1 MINNK
6 IIIDMYNKGMSMSKI
21 ASLVGYK
28 SQNSVK
34 NILIK
39 NNIKIRSKAGFKP
52 EFNENFFENIDSE
65 EKAYWLGF
73 FTADGNVYPRKNS
86 QPCLRIELSIKDKYI
101 LEQFKNSLN
110 LYVNVRKTRKQ
121 CCILQWHSQK
131 MFDDLFFYGVV
142 PNKTKKEKFVIL
154 NNELM
159 NHYIR
164 GFFDGDG
171 WVTNTTSHGKRKGS
185 RKCIGFCGNPVF
197 LNDLRTFL
205 NKEIGTKNLKIAD
218 RAGCSQLLY
227 SSKEDVENLIKY
239 MYHNSNI
246 FLKRKKDECYKSYT
260 NIEIS

>member
-1 MINNK
+1 MINNE
-6 IIIDMYNKGMSMSKI
+6 IIIDMYNKGLSMNKI

-86 QPCLRIELSIKDKYI
+86 QPCLRIELSIK
-101 LEQFKNSLN
+101 EQFKNSLN

-171 WVTNTTSHGKRKGS
+171 WVTNT
-185 RKCIGFCGNPVF
+185 F
-197 LNDLRTFL
+197 LNT
-205 NKEIGTKNLKIAD
+205 EIVTKNWKIAD